1 MHQLSVKDLIKSLDD
16 ATARRVLDSIARVQS
31 TSAETALTPELR
43 RALGDFATGIETA
56 AIPAGDG
63 DLARAALLLLADDP
77 QQQPIL
83 TALIEGP
90 APAQFGPVKNAAILA
105 AVLFVLQLYVKF
117 EYDKDGRWSIEIVKE
132 PTDKALLMPLVQK
145 LLSHTPTQ

>member
-16 ATARRVLDSIARVQS
+16 ATARRVLDSIARAQ
-31 TSAETALTPELR
+31 TASAETALTPELR
-43 RALGDFATGIETA
+43 QALGDFATDIETA
-56 AIPAGDG
+56 TIPAGDG

-90 APAQFGPVKNAAILA
+90 APAQFGPIKNAVVVA
-105 AVLFVLQLYVKF
+105 AVLLVLQTHVRF
-117 EYDKDGRWSIEIVKE
+117 ERDKDGRWSLKIEKK
-132 PTDKALLMPLVQK
+132 PTDNSLLKILVQK
-145 LLSHTPTQ
+145 LLSFSPTK

>member
-16 ATARRVLDSIARVQS
+16 ATARRVLDSIARAQ
-31 TSAETALTPELR
+31 TASAETALTPELR
-43 RALGDFATGIETA
+43 QALGDFATDIETA
-56 AIPAGDG
+56 TIPASEG

-77 QQQPIL
+77 QRQPIL
-83 TALIEGP
+83 TALIDGP
-90 APAQFGPVKNAAILA
+90 APAQFGPVKNAAVIT
-105 AVLFVLQLYVKF
+105 AVLLVLQLYVKF

-145 LLSHTPTQ
+145 LLSHTPSK

>member
-1 MHQLSVKDLIKSLDD
+1 MPQLSMKDLIQSLDD
-16 ATARRVLDSIARVQS
+16 ATARRVLDSIAHAQ
-31 TSAETALTPELR
+31 TASAEIALTPELR
-43 RALGDFATGIETA
+43 QALGDFATGIETA
-56 AIPAGDG
+56 AVPAGDG
-63 DLARAALLLLADDP
+63 DLARAALLLFADDP

-90 APAQFGPVKNAAILA
+90 APAQFGPIKNAAVIA
-105 AVLFVLQLYVKF
+105 AVLLVLQLYVKF

-145 LLSHTPTQ
+145 LLSHTPSK

>member
-1 MHQLSVKDLIKSLDD
+1 MILLQSRIQTLDD
-16 ATARRVLDSIARVQS
+16 ATARRVLTTFARAQAQA
-31 TSAETALTPELR
+31 AEMAFTPELR
-43 RALGDFATGIETA
+43 QALQQFAAALETATGSISE
-56 AIPAGDG
+56 G

-90 APAQFGPVKNAAILA
+90 APATFGPVKNAAILA

-132 PTDKALLMPLVQK
+132 PTDKLLLMPLVQK

>member
-1 MHQLSVKDLIKSLDD
+1 MPQLSMKDLIQSLDD

-31 TSAETALTPELR
+31 ASAEIALTPELR
-43 RALGDFATGIETA
+43 QALREFATSPEA
-56 AIPAGDG
+56 AAVSASEG

-83 TALIEGP
+83 AALIEGP
-90 APAQFGPVKNAAILA
+90 APTKFGPVKNAAVIT
-105 AVLFVLQLYVKF
+105 AVLLVLQLYVKF

-145 LLSHTPTQ
+145 LLSHTPSK

>member
-1 MHQLSVKDLIKSLDD
+1 MPQLSMKDLIQSLDD
-16 ATARRVLDSIARVQS
+16 ATAHRVLDSIARAQ
-31 TSAETALTPELR
+31 TASAEIALTPELR
-43 RALGDFATGIETA
+43 QALGDFATGIETA
-56 AIPAGDG
+56 AVPAGDG

-90 APAQFGPVKNAAILA
+90 APTKFGPVKNAAVIT
-105 AVLFVLQLYVKF
+105 AVLLVLQLYVKF

-145 LLSHTPTQ
+145 LLSHTPSK

>member
-1 MHQLSVKDLIKSLDD
+1 MLIQDCISSLDD
-16 ATARRVLDSIARVQS
+16 ATARRVLDSIARAQS
-31 TSAETALTPELR
+31 ASAETALTPELR
-43 RALGDFATGIETA
+43 RALQEFATGPETA
-56 AIPAGDG
+56 AIPASDG

-90 APAQFGPVKNAAILA
+90 APAQFGPAKNAAIIA

-132 PTDKALLMPLVQK
+132 STDKALLMPLVQK
-145 LLSHTPTQ
+145 LLSHTPSK

>member
-1 MHQLSVKDLIKSLDD
+1 MPQRSLQELIQSLDD
-16 ATARRVLDSIARVQS
+16 ATARRVLAIFARAQA
-31 TSAETALTPELR
+31 TPAEIALTPELR
-43 RALGDFATGIETA
+43 QALREFATGPEA
-56 AIPAGDG
+56 VAVSASEG

-90 APAQFGPVKNAAILA
+90 APAQFGPVKNAAIIA
-105 AVLFVLQLYVKF
+105 AVLFVLQLHVKF

-132 PTDKALLMPLVQK
+132 PTDKTLLMPLVQK
-145 LLSHTPTQ
+145 LLKYAPTK

>member
-1 MHQLSVKDLIKSLDD
+1 MPQHSLQEPIQSLND
-16 ATARRVLDSIARVQS
+16 ATARRVLATFARAQ
-31 TSAETALTPELR
+31 TASAATTLTPELR
-43 RALGDFATGIETA
+43 RALREFAISPETA
-56 AIPAGDG
+56 AVSASEG

-83 TALIEGP
+83 TALIDGP
-90 APAQFGPVKNAAILA
+90 APAQFGPVKNTAVIT
-105 AVLFVLQLYVKF
+105 AVLLVLQLYVKF

-145 LLSHTPTQ
+145 LLSHTPSK

>member
-1 MHQLSVKDLIKSLDD
+1 MPQLSVKDLIQSLDD
-16 ATARRVLDSIARVQS
+16 ATARRVLDSIARAQ
-31 TSAETALTPELR
+31 TALAETALTPELR
-43 RALGDFATGIETA
+43 RALGDFATGAETA
-56 AIPAGDG
+56 AVSASEG
-63 DLARAALLLLADDP
+63 DLARTALLLFADDP

-90 APAQFGPVKNAAILA
+90 APAQFGPIKNAAVIA
-105 AVLFVLQLYVKF
+105 AVLLVLQLYVKF

-145 LLSHTPTQ
+145 LLSHTPTK